1 MRRMQVVLQSILL
14 VALLVAPG
22 GVAVRAAQEGEA
34 RVTCNAPRVQERPIS
49 RPPSARGRPVALAS
63 SSADTTD
70 QGNGSYRLCLDG
82 QAPVK
87 GHAWCEWTEDRGA
100 VLDVWTHEGRLERRP
115 LRLFAQAAT
124 ALGRDDPPDQRLQL
138 SIGKVLY
145 ESAPDGLTV
154 SGTPEEGSELRFVAP
169 RADRREEPPLAGT
182 LGVRCGEAP
191 PLESDR
197 SLGTLRFRLSDDP
210 DRTFQTPAVCEWAIW
225 EGQTTMVRV
234 DGTTTRAKVSD
245 GRFVSLSLD
254 QANGFGRSV
263 EARLTWSSPFDFN
276 GESWRD
282 PRYAF
287 PLWTPQERRAG
298 TVRAHRVL
306 PEAVF
311 EFDPYVD
318 EGPPPD
324 ATPMEMVATWECADP
339 PNDISTRI
347 RWPDLRGRPGLVTMG
362 TPMQAAVT
370 FLAASCAASEDEDA
384 GRTDISSVA
393 ASFEL
398 DGRPALLVGDST
410 GFVAIYLQ
418 ATDGSFAGDLVVG
431 PTGDFGA
438 IWESDDDGHLD
449 VPRVILERTEL
460 TLDPNVPATLPVT
473 MTWDCPP
480 GLGTLD

>member
-1 MRRMQVVLQSILL
+1 MRRVPVVFRIIVV
-14 VALLVAPG
+14 VALFLSP
-22 GVAVRAAQEGEA
+22 GVAAPAAQAGEA
-34 RVTCNAPRVQERPIS
+34 GDPCAAPRVQERPLPRS
-49 RPPSARGRPVALAS
+49 VPDG
-63 SSADTTD
+63 ADLSD
-70 QGNGSYRLCLDG
+70 QANGSFRLCLDG
-82 QAPVK
+82 REPVK
-87 GHAWCEWTEDRGA
+87 GHASCQWTEDRSA
-100 VLDVWTHEGRLERRP
+100 VLDVSTEETRLQRRP
-115 LRLFAQAAT
+115 LRLFLQAAT
-124 ALGRDDPPDQRLQL
+124 ALGRDDPGDQRLRF
-138 SIGKVLY
+138 SIGKVAY
-145 ESAPDGLTV
+145 ETAPDDLIV
-154 SGTPEEGSELRFVAP
+154 AGSLEDGFQLRFEAARTGRPAVP
-169 RADRREEPPLAGT
+169 SLAGT
-182 LGVRCGEAP
+182 LGVRCGKAP
-191 PLESDR
+191 PLEPDR
-197 SLGTLRFRLSDDP
+197 SLGTLRFRLSGDP
-210 DRTFQTPAVCEWAIW
+210 HRVFQTPAVCEWAIW

-234 DGTTTRAKVSD
+234 DGTTTRAKVAD
-245 GRFVSLSLD
+245 GRFLSLSLD
-254 QANGFGRSV
+254 LANGFGRSV
-263 EARLTWSSPFDFN
+263 EARLAWSSPFDFN

-298 TVRAHRVL
+298 TVRAHRLL

-339 PNDISTRI
+339 PDDISRRI
-347 RWPDLRGRPGLVTMG
+347 RWPDWRGRPGLVTMDTPVLAAG
-362 TPMQAAVT
+362 TL
-370 FLAASCAASEDEDA
+370 LAASCAASEDEDA

-418 ATDGSFAGDLVVG
+418 APDGSLGGDLVVG

-449 VPRVILERTEL
+449 VPRVTLERTAL
-460 TLDPNVPATLPVT
+460 TLDPSVPASLPVT

-480 GLGTLD
+480 GLGTLA